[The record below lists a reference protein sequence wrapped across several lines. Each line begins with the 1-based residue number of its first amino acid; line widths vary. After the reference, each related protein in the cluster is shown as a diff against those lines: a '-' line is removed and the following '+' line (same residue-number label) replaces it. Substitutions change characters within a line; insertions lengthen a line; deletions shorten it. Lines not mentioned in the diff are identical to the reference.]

1 MLHIKQNEPRAPCD
15 RLSLSGGGG
24 RGAARPTAMV
34 AQLCP
39 SSCLILCT
47 STILELLPPQHLVD
61 ADMECPSSC
70 VHACVEASRVHERS
84 GGSFGQSLKDN
95 FEMISIIASVILA
108 LLGHWINRQREME
121 SERRRLRLE
130 RLDAQLRDYFGPIA
144 ANLLSSKLAFNTL
157 MRTWSRHTHASPG
170 ETPAAKYFRVLRR
183 AEKLEHAS
191 GEIEVEWVR
200 DSWISFHT
208 QIVGPIHKQ
217 TMHILQS
224 KSHLYDGSYSTQMLQ
239 FIAHQIEYDLLM
251 LRWAQG
257 EYNMLINTVEFPQ
270 GFEATVAKEMAR
282 LREEQQDLIVGRD
295 RDHEKDSAWQKASA
309 AISKATAGS
318 VDAERRASINAKHN
332 IELVSAGDGQPLQER
347 SKVSRLS
354 SQLRAS
360 AHANPMLK
368 DVAKGILGH
377 TDALKHLHNRESS
390 PSAALKSSVSEALE
404 GLDLG
409 ESAFGEDVNG
419 SPEAPKNGITRLFPA
434 GSGESE

>member
-1 MLHIKQNEPRAPCD
+1 
-15 RLSLSGGGG
+15 
-24 RGAARPTAMV
+24 MV

-130 RLDAQLRDYFGPIA
+130 RLDAQLRDYFV
-144 ANLLSSKLAFNTL
+144 L
-157 MRTWSRHTHASPG
+157 R
-170 ETPAAKYFRVLRR
+170 LRR
-183 AEKLEHAS
+183 AEKLERAS

-332 IELVSAGDGQPLQER
+332 IELVSAGDGQPQER
-347 SKVSRLS
+347 S
-354 SQLRAS
+354 
-360 AHANPMLK
+360 
-368 DVAKGILGH
+368 KGILGH